1 MKIHLGKR
9 VLSLFLILCLV
20 LALVP
25 TALAAGAEARS
36 TAVTVVDSKTL
47 WNYYDYEED
56 PVLGT
61 DAYAQYPL
69 IKLWAYGAFLLDS
82 ESGWKWGTGSFGA
95 KNGKIADLGGGCTPN
110 TLLNQYKENGD
121 DIEAYFFVTTFDV
134 SDEQLAQTKQVI
146 GSLYY
151 DDSAIVYLNN
161 SVVASFDAPDDAFT
175 ANMVYGGSNASAP
188 KLGEFTLTDN
198 SALKS
203 GTNVLAVEIH
213 QGRASS
219 SDIYFDFVSL
229 QLSSEAP
236 DLDLPFE
243 QDTATVSLG
252 ADETQMNFSW
262 YATTEEA
269 GTITYAPES
278 SLADGAMPATALTM
292 TADVAETNR
301 GGYYSNQATLENL
314 EPNTTY
320 AYQLTNTKEDKTITS
335 EIRTFT
341 TGGGEQT
348 NFLFVGDPQ
357 LGSSGNLTSDTNG
370 WETTLTNAMKAFP
383 NATFLLSAGDQV
395 DAAGSE
401 QQYQAYLNR
410 DAFSSLPQ
418 VTTIGNHD
426 STSSSY
432 GQHFNV
438 ANESAEY
445 GVTDA
450 GGDSYFVYNHILF
463 MTLNSNDMS
472 DAEHKAFMEQAIAA
486 TAGQNIQWK
495 IVVFHHSVFSVASHA
510 VDSDILTRRETLV
523 PIFKELDID
532 VVLMGHD
539 HVYCRSYMMDG
550 AEAMTDPSI
559 YDDANYSSITNPTGI
574 LYVTANS
581 ASGSKYYD
589 IKTNLAFPYAAV
601 MNQEKTPNVSYVE
614 VTDTSFTIT
623 TYRASDMSVVDTFTI
638 YRTAESEEPQTGY
651 QVTFNADHATVDVYY
666 TQNYTAADETDV
678 TKAYAR
684 DSDTG
689 AIDIGGDGQVNFKVT
704 VDEGYELAS
713 ISADKNYKNLKDSAD
728 TKVEGIYRLTKIT
741 GDVTVTI
748 TTKSTG
754 SGEPAEPED
763 PTYTPVVTADTR
775 VTGYYDATGSLKL
788 ELAGRY
794 NSGAMNADG
803 GSLEIVAYNPVNGYA
818 YAVSGVKGKLIAVDL
833 NGSLDGDT
841 VVELSGTEYDVKAL
855 VRGFTYGDMTSVA
868 VSPDGTKLAVAIQA
882 ENYADNGVVALF
894 ACNSDGSLE
903 LLSTVSV
910 GVQPDMVTFAD
921 NSTILSADEGE
932 PRNGANAADPK
943 GSVSIVTIGAD
954 NALTAN
960 TVTFDSFDNQRSALT
975 AAGVLIQK
983 NTNPST
989 DFEPE
994 YIAVSGST
1002 AYVSL
1007 QEANAVAVLDISAA
1021 AFTGVYPLGFQD
1033 YGVTQ
1038 VDLQKN
1044 DAIELKN
1051 YENVY
1056 GIKMPD
1062 GIAVTTI
1069 GGRTYL
1075 LTANEGDSRADWD
1088 GLDNEYESK
1097 ISPTGNV
1104 TLDNKVVWFNAEMWD
1119 GLDTSKAYV
1128 FGGRSFSIYEVTAA
1142 GLNLVYDSGSGFEE
1156 ITAAQ
1161 LAGYFN
1167 ASNDKTSLDNRSG
1180 KKGPEPESVVTGVV
1194 NGRTYAFIALE
1205 RIGGVMVYDISD
1217 PARTEFV
1224 NYINSREFENPIRGD
1239 VSPEGLCFVSARD
1252 SKTGKPL
1259 LLTACEVS
1267 GTLAVYELTG
1277 TVKEAEENEPQKP
1290 GAGAGSSS
1298 GTGSATATKPS
1309 TGFVDVRPGDYYNDA
1324 VLWAVEQGITTGT
1337 TAVTFSPAD
1346 GCTRAQAVTFLWRAM
1361 GCPEP
1366 AGAVNPFTDVSKT
1379 AYYYKAVLW
1388 AVEQGITTGTSET
1401 AFSPDAVCTRAQI
1414 VTFLWRLDGTKAGN
1428 GANPFT
1434 DVAKDAYY
1442 YDAVLWAVA
1451 EDVTSGTS
1459 AAAFS
1464 PDAACTRA
1472 QIVTFLYRDLA

>member
-69 IKLWAYGAFLLDS
+69 IKLWAYGVFLLDS

-161 SVVASFDAPDDAFT
+161 SVVASFEAPDDAFT

-243 QDTATVSLG
+243 QDTATIYRTVEQSEEPAKLLIDQVYGGGGKGDTPISNSFVELYNPNDEAVALTGYTLVNG
-252 ADETQMNFSW
+252 ADALDLT
-262 YATTEEA
+262 
-269 GTITYAPES
+269 GTIPAKGSYLIVGAAESTSDDYLTYDLP
-278 SLADGAMPATALTM
+278 
-292 TADVAETNR
+292 TADQTCSWTISNKNYTIKLMNGETEIDSVTANEDVAAVKVSKQKSLKR
-301 GGYYSNQATLENL
+301 SNHADT
-314 EPNTTY
+314 
-320 AYQLTNTKEDKTITS
+320 
-335 EIRTFT
+335 
-341 TGGGEQT
+341 
-348 NFLFVGDPQ
+348 
-357 LGSSGNLTSDTNG
+357 DTNNDFQIIV
-370 WETTLTNAMKAFP
+370 WEKSEVTV
-383 NATFLLSAGDQV
+383 DQ
-395 DAAGSE
+395 G
-401 QQYQAYLNR
+401 
-410 DAFSSLPQ
+410 
-418 VTTIGNHD
+418 
-426 STSSSY
+426 
-432 GQHFNV
+432 
-438 ANESAEY
+438 
-445 GVTDA
+445 
-450 GGDSYFVYNHILF
+450 
-463 MTLNSNDMS
+463 
-472 DAEHKAFMEQAIAA
+472 
-486 TAGQNIQWK
+486 
-495 IVVFHHSVFSVASHA
+495 
-510 VDSDILTRRETLV
+510 
-523 PIFKELDID
+523 
-532 VVLMGHD
+532 
-539 HVYCRSYMMDG
+539 
-550 AEAMTDPSI
+550 
-559 YDDANYSSITNPTGI
+559 
-574 LYVTANS
+574 YVTANAPRNS
-581 ASGSKYYD
+581 QGEMGKVHGAS
-589 IKTNLAFPYAAV
+589 T
-601 MNQEKTPNVSYVE
+601 
-614 VTDTSFTIT
+614 
-623 TYRASDMSVVDTFTI
+623 
-638 YRTAESEEPQTGY
+638 EP
-651 QVTFNADHATVDVYY
+651 V
-666 TQNYTAADETDV
+666 
-678 TKAYAR
+678 
-684 DSDTG
+684 
-689 AIDIGGDGQVNFKVT
+689 
-704 VDEGYELAS
+704 
-713 ISADKNYKNLKDSAD
+713 
-728 TKVEGIYRLTKIT
+728 
-741 GDVTVTI
+741 
-748 TTKSTG
+748 
-754 SGEPAEPED
+754 
-763 PTYTPVVTADTR
+763 YTPVEAADTR
-775 VTGYYDATGSLKL
+775 VNGYYDETGSLKL

-803 GSLEIVAYNPVNGYA
+803 GSLEIVQYNPVNGYA
-818 YAVSGVKGKLIAVDL
+818 YAVSGVKGTLIAVDL
-833 NGSLDGDT
+833 NGKLDGNT
-841 VVELSGTEYDVKAL
+841 VVALNGTEYNVKSL
-855 VRGFTYGDMTSVA
+855 VKGFAYGDMTSVA
-868 VSPDGTKLAVAIQA
+868 VSPDGSKLAVAIQA

-894 ACNSDGSLE
+894 ACNPNGSLE

-921 NSTILSADEGE
+921 NFTVLSADEGE

-960 TVTFDSFDNQRSALT
+960 TVTFDSFDAQRSALT

-983 NTNPST
+983 NTLPST

-994 YIAVSGST
+994 YIAVSGNT

-1007 QEANAVAVLDISAA
+1007 QEANAIAVLNIASGE
-1021 AFTGVYPLGFQD
+1021 FTGVYPLGFQD
-1033 YGVTQ
+1033 YSVTK

-1044 DAIELKN
+1044 GTVELDN
-1051 YENVY
+1051 YDNVY

-1069 GGRTYL
+1069 GGKTYL

-1088 GLDNEYESK
+1088 GLDNEVESK
-1097 ISPTGNV
+1097 ASPTGNV
-1104 TLDNKVVWFNAEMWD
+1104 TLDAKVVWFNATMWD

-1128 FGGRSFSIYEVTAA
+1128 FGGRSFSIYEVTAT

-1161 LAGYFN
+1161 LTGYFN

-1194 NGRTYAFIALE
+1194 NGKTYAFIALE
-1205 RIGGVMVYDISD
+1205 RIGGVMVYDITN
-1217 PARTEFV
+1217 PAKTEFV
-1224 NYINSREFENPIRGD
+1224 NYINSREFEAAIQGD
-1239 VSPEGLCFVSARD
+1239 VSPEGLCFVSAAD
-1252 SKTGKPL
+1252 SKTGNAL

-1277 TVKEAEENEPQKP
+1277 TQEKDEPQKP
-1290 GAGAGSSS
+1290 SS
-1298 GTGSATATKPS
+1298 GSTSTSTSGSTTTTTPS

-1366 AGAVNPFTDVSKT
+1366 ASAVNPFTDVSKT

-1414 VTFLWRLDGTKAGN
+1414 VTFLWRLDGAKAGN

-1442 YDAVLWAVA
+1442 YDAVLRAVA

-1464 PDAACTRA
+1464 PNTACTRA